1 MSFFLD
7 PILHKLGADHP
18 ERVSIA
24 IAHESFEAAAKLAF
38 VAENLA
44 TASTKTVVLAGAGPV
59 LQRTGRGFDSLH
71 DHLESCA
78 YLVG

>member
-18 ERVSIA
+18 ERVSFRN
-24 IAHESFEAAAKLAF
+24 AHKSFEAAAKLAF
-38 VAENLA
+38 VAKKLA
-44 TASTKTVVLAGAGPV
+44 NASTRTVVLAGAGPV